1 MITKILKIDI
11 TDTDIL
17 DIDNHKQQ
25 DKETCTSLDLI
36 NKLYIENKKIY
47 EKLLQKSEEEV
58 KHLKALLQK

>member
-1 MITKILKIDI
+1 MITKILKTDI

-47 EKLLQKSEEEV
+47 KKLLQKSEEEV